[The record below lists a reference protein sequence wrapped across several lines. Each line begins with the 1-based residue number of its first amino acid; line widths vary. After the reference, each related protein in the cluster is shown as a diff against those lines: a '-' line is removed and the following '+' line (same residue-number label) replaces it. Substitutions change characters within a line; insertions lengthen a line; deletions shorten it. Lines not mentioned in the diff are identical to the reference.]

1 LHFQQ
6 VCLIKY
12 LSFLISTITK
22 DNEFSTLPIFFR
34 ININF
39 IIFISFISSSILV
52 EKQENKTQN
61 KVILFF
67 DTNSII
73 AQKNTE

>member
-1 LHFQQ
+1 M
-6 VCLIKY
+6 IKY